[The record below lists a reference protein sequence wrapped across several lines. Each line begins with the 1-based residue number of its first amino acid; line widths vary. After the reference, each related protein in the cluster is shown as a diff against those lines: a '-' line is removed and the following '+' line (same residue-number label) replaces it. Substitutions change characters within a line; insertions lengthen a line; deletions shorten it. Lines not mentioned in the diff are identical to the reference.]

1 MQNLQLIHELHVAFT
16 KKATTPILD
25 LDKVLLDRNP
35 FNLLRVED
43 LYDKTKG
50 LVPPFRQ
57 SQYFI
62 IFIKKGSGNR
72 SIGLFTFKIE
82 DNTLAI
88 VPPHVIH
95 SSRYNSKPNGYF
107 IRFNA
112 DFFLQQSFYYKLLKS
127 KKVLNPSPPY
137 FIKLNVQYLNIKFH

>member
-1 MQNLQLIHELHVAFT
+1 MQNLQLIDELYVAFS

-25 LDKVLLDRNP
+25 LDKVLLDRTP

-50 LVPPFRQ
+50 LVPPYRD
-57 SQYFI
+57 SDYFI
-62 IFIKKGSGNR
+62 IFIKNGSGNR

-112 DFFLQQSFYYKLLKS
+112 DFFLQQSFSYKL
-127 KKVLNPSPPY
+127 
-137 FIKLNVQYLNIKFH
+137 